1 MASAAVVAGNW
12 LCVKIKDDVRGLAC
26 EIRLRILCVSEEA
39 GDPSSQRAE
48 QAPRSSVLLYEI

>member
-1 MASAAVVAGNW
+1 MVAGNW

>member
-26 EIRLRILCVSEEA
+26 EIRLRILCLSEEA
-39 GDPSSQRAE
+39 GDPE
-48 QAPRSSVLLYEI
+48 QAPRSSVLLDEI

>member
-39 GDPSSQRAE
+39 GETRAASGAGSQKQCA
-48 QAPRSSVLLYEI
+48 AV